1 MDSVLALWPYLLYLL
16 PVAAGGAVWAMRR
29 SFASTERVERLE
41 NRMTE
46 METRYASIPGTED
59 VHEMRLRIAELSGDI
74 RVLSQRVQSF
84 SHQLELLLENAVNRS
99 NS

>member
-1 MDSVLALWPYLLYLL
+1 
-16 PVAAGGAVWAMRR
+16 
-29 SFASTERVERLE
+29 
-41 NRMTE
+41 E